1 MTCLRLLRNG
11 ILLATACW
19 GLAGPNA
26 QRAEAQQELLP
37 DIVPWVRDD
46 ASYLVNWDLSA
57 GRIRFQTMFA
67 NIGDGLFQIRT
78 QSAGSGAATIPLWQR
93 VFQGVDNGPLYTDY
107 TIGSTLNFH
116 QLHGHIHFD
125 DFSEFQLL
133 EAIISPEGVVT
144 VGNLVANEVKTSYR
158 IHDSAPIPD
167 PTYAGA
173 ISYPSSNT
181 GLFQN
186 ISVGYGDVYS
196 HGTDGQSISLA
207 GVPVGPSYWL
217 RQIVDPTN
225 VLREKDET
233 NNSVEILIDLKDVG
247 QAVRHLDGTLVKPG
261 DVAPPKPGDLTGNR
275 IIDVA
280 DWLAFK
286 AAADASLTGV
296 NDQAAMSLGDLD
308 LDRTHSLS
316 DLLLFRKYFD
326 GANGAGAFASLG
338 QVPEPSTLLLCGGA
352 LGVFALR
359 RRLMY
364 AGRAGGRHSLAAGLA
379 IGICLACSEQAD
391 ARIPL
396 YVQNFNSLTL
406 GPNVDE
412 TAPVDATAWT
422 QTPPAG
428 WTVDDSGVP
437 YVNDPTRGV
446 AEWEGWSFAQKTW
459 WSAAAGDQGR
469 SLFTLGQGNVAVAD
483 PDEWDDKGAPIAT
496 TPFAGYYNARMSTGA
511 ISLAGVSAGAAQLT
525 FSSSWR
531 AECCDEGPSSANNQT
546 ASIQASYDGGAFV
559 DVMRWESDESSSFY
573 KPDAT
578 NETVVVNLNNPAG
591 AGNVKLKFGL
601 LNAANDWW
609 WAIDNVEVFTP
620 TVLEV
625 DTQTGLMTI
634 VGGNDLTGYEIK
646 SPSGSLNTAGWLAG
660 NLDAQN
666 LGSSTPTAADFNN
679 DNAVNAADL
688 ELWNASFAS
697 SDAGDANG
705 DGLTDGADLLL
716 WQRQFGNAI
725 AVGDSWETVFV
736 GNKQI
741 AEFFLQGDSSFGSRA
756 IGLGYNTALDAR
768 DLTFSYTSAD
778 GLQLAGI
785 VRYLP
790 AARALE
796 ATMNVP
802 EPALLPMSLA
812 AVCGL
817 AWRRPQVS
825 RRWMA

>member
-1 MTCLRLLRNG
+1 MTCSTSIRFGRLLTAAW
-11 ILLATACW
+11 LSLAA
-19 GLAGPNA
+19 LSAE
-26 QRAEAQQELLP
+26 RAVAQQELLP
-37 DIVPWVRDD
+37 DVVPWVRSD
-46 ASYLVNWDLSA
+46 ASYLVNWDISA

-67 NIGDGLFQIRT
+67 NIGDGLLQIRT
-78 QSAGSGAATIPLWQR
+78 ESAGSGAPTIPLWQR
-93 VFQGVDNGPLYTDY
+93 VFKGVDNGPLYTDY

-116 QLHGHIHFD
+116 QAHGHIHFD

-133 EAIISPEGVVT
+133 EAVVSPTGVVT

-173 ISYPSSNT
+173 ISYPSSNS

-196 HGTDGQSISLA
+196 HGTEGQSISLS
-207 GVPVGPSYWL
+207 GVPFGPAYWL

-225 VLREKDET
+225 VLHEKDET
-233 NNSVEILIDLKDVG
+233 NNSIEILIDLNDVG
-247 QAVRHLDGTLVKPG
+247 KAVRHLDGTLVKPG
-261 DVAPPKPGDLTGNR
+261 DVAPPRPGDLTGNR
-275 IIDVA
+275 IIDID

-286 AAADASLTGV
+286 AAAAANLAGV
-296 NDQAAMSLGDLD
+296 NDQTALSLGDLD

-326 GANGAGAFASLG
+326 AANGAGAFAALG
-338 QVPEPSTLLLCGGA
+338 RVPEPSSLLLGGA
-352 LGVFALR
+352 ALSFLGIA
-359 RRLMY
+359 RRL
-364 AGRAGGRHSLAAGLA
+364 ARQRAHASARFLAVGLA
-379 IGICLACSEQAD
+379 TASCLVAVESAE
-391 ARIPL
+391 ARVPL
-396 YVQNFNSLTL
+396 YVQNFDSLTL

-437 YVNDPTRGV
+437 YANDPARGV
-446 AEWEGWSFAQKTW
+446 TEWEGWSFTQKTW
-459 WSAAAGDQGR
+459 WSAAAGDQQR
-469 SLFTLGQGNVAVAD
+469 SQFTLGQGNVAVAD

-496 TPFAGYYNARMSTGA
+496 TPFAGYYNARMSTGD
-511 ISLAGVSAGAAQLT
+511 ISLAGVSAGAAKLT

-531 AECCDEGPSSANNQT
+531 AECCDEGPNSANNQT

-559 DVMRWESDESSSFY
+559 EVMRWESDSNSPSY

-591 AGNVKLKFGL
+591 ASNVKLKFGL

-609 WAIDNVEVFTP
+609 WAIDNIEVFTP

-625 DTQTGLMTI
+625 NAQTGLMTI
-634 VGGNDLTGYEIK
+634 VGGNGLTGYEIK

-666 LGSSTPTAADFNN
+666 LGSAVPTAADFSN
-679 DNAVNAADL
+679 DNAVGAADL
-688 ELWNASFAS
+688 ALWNATFGAS
-697 SDAGDANG
+697 ATGDANG
-705 DGLTDGADLLL
+705 DGQTDGSDLLL

-725 AVGDSWETVFV
+725 SVGDSWETVFV
-736 GNKQI
+736 GNKQV
-741 AEFFLQGDSSFGSRA
+741 AEFFLQGDSSFGSQA
-756 IGLGYNTALDAR
+756 IGLGYNTTLDAR
-768 DLTFSYTSAD
+768 DVTFTYTSAD
-778 GLQLAGI
+778 GLQLPGI
-785 VRYLP
+785 VRYLSVGQ
-790 AARALE
+790 ASE
-796 ATMNVP
+796 AVATVP
-802 EPALLPMSLA
+802 EPSTPLMSLI
-812 AVCGL
+812 VFCGL
-817 AWRRPQVS
+817 ARRGHQVS
-825 RRWMA
+825 CRRMA

>member
-11 ILLATACW
+11 ILLTAACW
-19 GLAGPNA
+19 GLSGPNV
-26 QRAEAQQELLP
+26 RLAEAQQELLP
-37 DIVPWVRDD
+37 DIVPWVRDY
-46 ASYLVNWDLSA
+46 ASYLVNWDISA

-78 QSAGSGAATIPLWQR
+78 QSAGSGTPTIPLWQR
-93 VFQGVDNGPLYTDY
+93 VFKGVDNGPLYTDY

-144 VGNLVANEVKTSYR
+144 VGDLVANEVKTSYR
-158 IHDSAPIPD
+158 ITDSAPIPD
-167 PTYAGA
+167 SQYAGK

-186 ISVGYGDVYS
+186 ISAGYGDVYS
-196 HGTDGQSISLA
+196 HGTEGQSISLA

-233 NNSVEILIDLKDVG
+233 NNSIEILIDLNDVG
-247 QAVRHLDGTLVKPG
+247 QAVRHLNGTLVKPG

-275 IIDVA
+275 IIDIN

-286 AAADASLTGV
+286 AAAAASLTGV
-296 NDQAAMSLGDLD
+296 NDQVAMSLGDLD

-352 LGVFALR
+352 LGFFALR
-359 RRLMY
+359 RRLLRS
-364 AGRAGGRHSLAAGLA
+364 GRDGGRHSLAAGLT
-379 IGICLACSEQAD
+379 IVICLACGEQAD

-396 YVQNFNSLTL
+396 YVQNFDSLTL

-412 TAPVDATAWT
+412 TAPVDSTAWT

-428 WTVDDSGVP
+428 WSVDDSGVP
-437 YVNDPTRGV
+437 YVNDPSRGV

-459 WSAAAGDQGR
+459 WSAAAEDQGR
-469 SLFTLGQGNVAVAD
+469 SQFTLGQGNVAVAD

-511 ISLAGVSAGAAQLT
+511 ISLAGVAAGAAKLT

-531 AECCDEGPSSANNQT
+531 AECCDEGPENTNNPT

-559 DVMRWESDESSSFY
+559 EVMRWESDEDSAFY

-578 NETVVVNLNNPAG
+578 NETVVVNLNNPIG

-609 WAIDNVEVFTP
+609 WAIDNLEVFTP

-660 NLDAQN
+660 NFDAQN
-666 LGSSTPTAADFNN
+666 LGTTVRTRGDFNG
-679 DNAVNAADL
+679 DSSVTSADL
-688 ELWNASFAS
+688 PVWNSAYGVGPE
-697 SDAGDANG
+697 GDANS
-705 DGLTDGADLLL
+705 DGQTDGADLLI
-716 WQRQFGNAI
+716 WQREFGNTI
-725 AVGDSWETVFV
+725 EPGESWETVFS
-736 GNKQI
+736 GNKQL
-741 AEFFLQGDSSFGSRA
+741 AEFFLKGDSSFASKS
-756 IGLGYNTALDAR
+756 IGLGYNTTLDAH
-768 DLTFSYTSAD
+768 DLSFSYTSAD
-778 GLQLAGI
+778 GLQLTGI

-790 AARALE
+790 TPPAVSASN
-796 ATMNVP
+796 MVP

-817 AWRRPQVS
+817 ARRRQQVS
-825 RRWMA
+825 CRRLV

>member
-1 MTCLRLLRNG
+1 MTYRQLLRNG
-11 ILLATACW
+11 LLLATACW
-19 GLAGPNA
+19 AVAGLDL
-26 QRAEAQQELLP
+26 QRAAAQQELLP

-46 ASYLVNWDLSA
+46 ASYLVNWDISA

-78 QSAGSGAATIPLWQR
+78 QAGGSSATTIPLWQR
-93 VFQGVDNGPLYTDY
+93 VFKGVDNGPLYTDY

-116 QLHGHIHFD
+116 QAHGHIHFD

-144 VGNLVANEVKTSYR
+144 VGDLVANEVKTSYR
-158 IHDSAPIPD
+158 LSDSAPIPD
-167 PTYAGA
+167 SQYAGK

-186 ISVGYGDVYS
+186 ISAGYGDVYS
-196 HGTDGQSISLA
+196 HGTEGQSISLA

-225 VLREKDET
+225 VVLEKDET
-233 NNSVEILIDLKDVG
+233 NNSIEILIDLNDVG
-247 QAVRHLDGTLVKPG
+247 KALRHLDGTLVKPG

-275 IIDVA
+275 IIDID

-286 AAADASLTGV
+286 SAADANLTGV
-296 NDQAAMSLGDLD
+296 NDQVAYSLGDLN
-308 LDRTHSLS
+308 LDRLHSLN

-326 GANGAGAFASLG
+326 AANGAGAFAAIG
-338 QVPEPSTLLLCGGA
+338 EIPEPSTMLLCSGA
-352 LGVFALR
+352 LGLFALR
-359 RRLMY
+359 RRLTQQRS
-364 AGRAGGRHSLAAGLA
+364 ALAIRFAAVGLLAAT
-379 IGICLACSEQAD
+379 CLASAEQAD
-391 ARIPL
+391 ARVPL
-396 YVQNFNSLTL
+396 YVQNFDSLTL

-412 TAPVDATAWT
+412 TAPVDSTAWT

-446 AEWEGWSFAQKTW
+446 TEWEGWSFTEKNW
-459 WSAAAGDQGR
+459 WSAAAGDQER
-469 SLFTLGQGNVAVAD
+469 SQFTLGQGNVAVAD

-511 ISLAGVSAGAAQLT
+511 ISLTGVSAGAAKLT

-531 AECCDEGPSSANNQT
+531 AECCDEGPDESNNPT
-546 ASIQASYDGGAFV
+546 ASIQASYDGGTFV
-559 DVMRWESDESSSFY
+559 EVMRWESDESSPFY
-573 KPDAT
+573 KPDTT
-578 NETVVVNLNNPAG
+578 NETVVVDLNNPTG

-634 VGGNDLTGYEIK
+634 VGGNGLTGYEVK
-646 SPSGSLNTAGWLAG
+646 SPSGSLNTVGWLAG
-660 NLDAQN
+660 NLDAQSF
-666 LGSSTPTAADFNN
+666 GSSVPTGADFNN
-679 DNAVNAADL
+679 DNAVNGADL
-688 ELWNASFAS
+688 ELWKSSFGNGT
-697 SDAGDANG
+697 AGDANG
-705 DGLTDGADLLL
+705 DGLTDGADLLV
-716 WQRQFGNAI
+716 WQRQLGNAI
-725 AVGDSWETVFV
+725 GVGDSWETVFV
-736 GNKQI
+736 GNKQV
-741 AEFFLQGDSSFGSRA
+741 AEFFLQGDSSFGSQA
-756 IGLGYNTALDAR
+756 IGLGYNMALDAR

-778 GLQLAGI
+778 GLQLTGI

-790 AARALE
+790 AA
-796 ATMNVP
+796 ATAPGGTTVP
-802 EPALLPMSLA
+802 EPALLPMCLA
-812 AVCGL
+812 AIGGL
-817 AWRRPQVS
+817 S
-825 RRWMA
+825 RRKQEISCRRMA